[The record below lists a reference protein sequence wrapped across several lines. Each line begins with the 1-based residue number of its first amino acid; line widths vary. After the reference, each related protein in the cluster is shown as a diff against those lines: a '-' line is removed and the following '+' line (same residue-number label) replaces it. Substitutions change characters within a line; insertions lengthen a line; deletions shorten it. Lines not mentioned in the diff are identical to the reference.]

1 MKILY
6 VTSKV
11 PYPVSDGGCFAMMQF
26 IYSLQDPNW
35 IVDGFIFSTQK
46 HPFLKASSD
55 YLSNYFRKIQT
66 LELDTSVKPFAAFW
80 HLITR
85 NNYNLKRFQS
95 SQLETPLKKQL
106 NEDYDI
112 VIFDSLF
119 AAALLPKLKQ
129 HFRSRF
135 IVRAHNV
142 EHEIWRTLADEEKN
156 KLKKQ
161 YLKAL
166 YQTLEKEEAQI
177 LNVADQIWTMSEDDS
192 KFMKLK
198 NISTPIHYI
207 PVAIEQ
213 SDEKA
218 DLTKS
223 TCFHLGSMNWQPN
236 IEAVNY
242 LAVQLWSKN
251 SALPQLT
258 IAGSHSESIDRSRFP
273 ESISVVGRVPNVNQF
288 MQSAGI
294 LVSPIQ
300 SGSGIR
306 IKLLEALALGV
317 PCITT
322 KLGAAG
328 IDAEAAGILIAET
341 PQEWFAQIEMV
352 ANSIELRTQNSKK
365 SLAYISNKH
374 SFAYC
379 KSLIDAALG
388 S

>member
-6 VTSKV
+6 VSSKV
-11 PYPVSDGGCFAMMQF
+11 PYPVTDGGCFAMMQF
-26 IYSLQDPNW
+26 IHSLRDPNW
-35 IVDGFIFSTQK
+35 MVDGFIFSTQK
-46 HPFLKASSD
+46 HPFSKVSSD
-55 YLSNYFRKIQT
+55 HLSNYFRKIQT
-66 LELDTSVKPFAAFW
+66 LELDTSVKPLAALW

-85 NNYNLKRFQS
+85 NNYNLKRFQT
-95 SQLETPLKKQL
+95 SQLEAALRKQL
-106 NEDYDI
+106 NEDYDV

-129 HFRSRF
+129 NFRSRF

-142 EHEIWRTLADEEKN
+142 EHEIWRTLADEEKS

-166 YQTLEKEEAQI
+166 YQTLQKEEAII
-177 LNVADQIWTMSEDDS
+177 LNAAHQIWTMSEEDS
-192 KFMKLK
+192 KILRLK
-198 NISTPIHYI
+198 NITTPIHYI
-207 PVAIEQ
+207 PVAIELP
-213 SDEKA
+213 EVTA
-218 DLTKS
+218 DLSRT

-236 IEAVNY
+236 IDAVNY
-242 LAVQLWSKN
+242 LADQLWSKN
-251 SALPQLT
+251 STLPLL
-258 IAGSHSESIDRSRFP
+258 IVAGSHAESIDKSRFP
-273 ESISVVGRVPNVNQF
+273 ESITVVGRVPNVNQF

-328 IDAEAAGILIAET
+328 IDAEAAGILIAES
-341 PQEWFAQIEMV
+341 PQEWFAQIELIT
-352 ANSIELRTQNSKK
+352 NSLELRTQNSKK

-374 SFAYC
+374 SFAHC
-379 KSLIDAALG
+379 KSLIVAALG